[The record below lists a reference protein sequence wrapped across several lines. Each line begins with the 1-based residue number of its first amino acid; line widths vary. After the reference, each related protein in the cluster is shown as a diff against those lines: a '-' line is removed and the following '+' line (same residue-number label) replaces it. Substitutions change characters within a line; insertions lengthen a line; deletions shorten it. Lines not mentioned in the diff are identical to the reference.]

1 MALTESFN
9 DNVAIATYV
18 EDVDECEKYIQE
30 LCPNLTLMDCR
41 NLMHMIKR
49 YNKNLFEEEE
59 VKGIFNHRIIVH
71 SVKVADVDSSIE
83 NYVDRVGAARSM
95 ARKKVSEEKRRIK
108 VARLIIIHRGLSSL
122 SNDILHAMKIEFAA
136 DMY

>member
-9 DNVAIATYV
+9 DNVATATYF
-18 EDVDECEKYIQE
+18 EDLDECEKYIQE
-30 LCPNLTLMDCR
+30 LCPNLTLLDCR
-41 NLMHMIKR
+41 NLMHMIKQ

-59 VKGIFNHRIIVH
+59 VKAIFRHKIIIY
-71 SVKVADVDSSIE
+71 SVKVDDVDSSIT

-122 SNDILHAMKIEFAA
+122 SDDILNAMKVEFAA